1 MVAFVAGSRSLFG
14 VGGICRSSGFGVG
27 CGSQAVQALPSRR
40 MVAFRVLCF
49 VADGVDVDT

>member
-14 VGGICRSSGFGVG
+14 VGGICRSCGFGVG
-27 CGSQAVQALPSRR
+27 CGCQAVQALPSRR
-40 MVAFRVLCF
+40 MVAFRVLRF